1 MSTRLYPSRV
11 ITPKG
16 EETAYGYDTV
26 GRRLS
31 ISNTYGTVELAYNSR
46 NFVTSRIDGE
56 GYTTRRFYDRMGNL
70 TTYYPPVQWEKKE
83 SGYEYRHDFLERV
96 VDTISPLQEH
106 HRVFRNFDG
115 DITSRIHPVSYALKG
130 EEGEGTRYEYNSDG
144 NCIRILYPDGGVER
158 RFYDA
163 DGNMIKQVQP
173 ESYDADS
180 DDGNG
185 YRYAYDAC
193 GRMTE
198 VQDPGGNIL
207 HTYEYN
213 GHGQILREV
222 NGEGKEVLYTYND
235 LGWKIREQIKVQ
247 ETDPALYRV
256 IAYTY
261 DSQGNKVEEAYGQQE
276 VERDGEPDGWH
287 RIHFPTIKTII

>member
-1 MSTRLYPSRV
+1 EYEANRAYPSRV

-106 HRVFRNFDG
+106 HRVFR
-115 DITSRIHPVSYALKG
+115 
-130 EEGEGTRYEYNSDG
+130 
-144 NCIRILYPDGGVER
+144 
-158 RFYDA
+158 
-163 DGNMIKQVQP
+163 
-173 ESYDADS
+173 
-180 DDGNG
+180 
-185 YRYAYDAC
+185 
-193 GRMTE
+193 
-198 VQDPGGNIL
+198 
-207 HTYEYN
+207 
-213 GHGQILREV
+213 
-222 NGEGKEVLYTYND
+222 
-235 LGWKIREQIKVQ
+235 
-247 ETDPALYRV
+247 
-256 IAYTY
+256 
-261 DSQGNKVEEAYGQQE
+261 
-276 VERDGEPDGWH
+276 
-287 RIHFPTIKTII
+287 